1 MRHLGRRGFTLV
13 ELLIVI
19 GIIAALIA
27 ILLPALSAAREHA
40 RRVKCMSNLRQL
52 TMAWLMYAGDNKGR
66 FCSSEVQDY
75 TDDGKVS
82 PITGGDPVAGGFFW
96 SWIADGE
103 NHHDF
108 SHGKLWPYLKSVGVY
123 LCPNDPNVPNTIYAA
138 NRVLAGKPT
147 TLNFYTLGQ
156 VRFPD
161 HTFVFVEAFSD
172 EDTNL
177 YDSDD
182 QVEGGAR
189 LEGSFD
195 PPILWNA
202 PPPNPNQPNLFGS
215 PLTAFR
221 QAPAHYHGLG
231 STNGTTI
238 SFLDGH
244 VIFWQYADYRTGS
257 LTPFPNP
264 AAPNAVPNVDVL
276 QLAAW
281 SGGAVPQGAT
291 P

>member
-1 MRHLGRRGFTLV
+1 MRHFGRRGFSLV

-19 GIIAALIA
+19 GIIAALLA

-40 RRVKCMSNLRQL
+40 KRVQCMSNMRQL
-52 TMAWLMYAGDNKGR
+52 TAAWLMYANDNRGR

-82 PITGGDPVAGGFFW
+82 SISGGNPVAGIFFW

-103 NHHDF
+103 SHHDF
-108 SHGKLWPYLKSVGVY
+108 TRGKIWPYLKSAGVY
-123 LCPNDPNVPNTIYAA
+123 LCPNDPDVPNTIYAA
-138 NRVLAGKPT
+138 NRVLAGRPA

-161 HTFVFVEAFSD
+161 HTFVFIEAFDD

-177 YDSDD
+177 YDADD
-182 QVEGGAR
+182 QADGGAR

-195 PPILWNA
+195 APVLWNTPPI
-202 PPPNPNQPNLFGS
+202 PNQPDPWAGS
-215 PLTAFR
+215 VSSFR
-221 QAPAHYHGLG
+221 QAPAHYHGIG
-231 STNGTTI
+231 SANGTTI

-244 VIFWQYADYRTGS
+244 VIFWQYADPRTAS
-257 LTPFPNP
+257 LVPSPNP
-264 AAPNAVPNVDVL
+264 PFANGLPNVDAL

-281 SGGAVPQGAT
+281 SGGAVPPGAM

>member
-1 MRHLGRRGFTLV
+1 MRQHRRRGFSLV

-19 GIIAALIA
+19 GIIVLLLA
-27 ILLPALSAAREHA
+27 ILLPGLSAAREHA
-40 RRVKCMSNLRQL
+40 KRVQCMSNLQQL
-52 TMAWLMYAGDNKGR
+52 TSTWLMYANENKGH

-75 TDDGKVS
+75 TDDGKIS
-82 PITGGDPVAGGFFW
+82 PYTGGNPVAGGFFW

-103 NHHDF
+103 AHHDF
-108 SHGKLWPYLKSVGVY
+108 TRGKLWPYLKATGVY
-123 LCPNDPNVPNTIYAA
+123 LCPNDPNAPNTIYAA
-138 NRVLAGKPT
+138 NRVLAGRPA
-147 TLNFYTLGQ
+147 TLNVYTLGQ

-161 HTFVFVEAFSD
+161 HTFVFIEAFAD

-177 YDSDD
+177 NDSDD

-195 PPILWNA
+195 PPVLWSA
-202 PPPNPNQPNLFGS
+202 PVNG
-215 PLTAFR
+215 FR
-221 QAPAHYHGLG
+221 NSPAHYHGLG

-244 VIFWQYADYRTGS
+244 VIFWQYADFRTGN

-264 AAPNAVPNVDVL
+264 TLANAMPNSDVV

-281 SGGAVPQGAT
+281 SGGFIPPGAT